1 METARN
7 ITLVLHIIA
16 GFTALTVGVIPFVAK
31 KGGKLHNTTGKVFY
45 YAMIFVAF
53 SAFGLATYRFSPF
66 LLMVGLLTLYATMTG
81 YRGLQLKRQRA
92 TRGQR
97 RDWILLI
104 SVGLGLIFTVWQ
116 TISRVG
122 TGNTGILILVSVF
135 GSLLAVDLL
144 SDIRLFSGRK
154 TMTNKSWIRYHI
166 SRISG
171 AYIAACTAFLV
182 NNVQTDP
189 GFIAWLLPTIIGI
202 PLISVLR
209 RRYFASKRKLTST
222 RLEAYTS

>member
-97 RDWILLI
+97 RDWILLV

-116 TISRVG
+116 TISRFG

-189 GFIAWLLPTIIGI
+189 AFIAWLLPTAIGI

>member
-1 METARN
+1 METARD
-7 ITLVLHIIA
+7 ITLALHVMA
-16 GFTALTVGVIPFVAK
+16 GFTALTVGFIPFIAK

-45 YAMIFVAF
+45 YAMIFVAV

-97 RDWILLI
+97 RDWALLI

-116 TISRVG
+116 TITRFGIGS
-122 TGNTGILILVSVF
+122 TGILILVSVF

-144 SDIRLFSGRK
+144 SDIWLFSGRK
-154 TMTNKSWIRYHI
+154 TMTNKNWIRYHI
-166 SRISG
+166 GRISG
-171 AYIAACTAFLV
+171 AYIAAVTAFLV
-182 NNVQTDP
+182 SNVQTNP
-189 GFIAWLLPTIIGI
+189 EFIAWLLPTVIGI
-202 PLISVLR
+202 PLVSVLR
-209 RRYFASKRKLTST
+209 RRYFARKKKLVSAKVT
-222 RLEAYTS
+222 A